1 MEIKLD
7 VGENVY
13 VKLEKHAKNSSVTT
27 AQFALDM
34 LDLGLRVHQSSLEK
48 TDDIAIDDGMKYA
61 IETNEIVKEMIRC
74 VFDKTKTTGK
84 FFDADT
90 LITMIENK
98 TSAYLKG
105 KSAR

>member
-61 IETNEIVKEMIRC
+61 IETNEVVKEMMRC
-74 VFDKTKTTGK
+74 VFDKTKATGK

-105 KSAR
+105 KRAR

>member
-1 MEIKLD
+1 MKLD
-7 VGENVY
+7 MGVNVY
-13 VKLEKHAKNSSVTT
+13 EELEKHAKSSSKST
-27 AQFALDM
+27 ASFALDM
-34 LDLGLRVHQSSLEK
+34 LDLGLRVHKSSLEK
-48 TDDIAIDDGMKYA
+48 SDDVVVDDSVKYA
-61 IETNEIVKEMIRC
+61 IETNEVVKEIIRC

-105 KSAR
+105 KNGK

>member
-1 MEIKLD
+1 
-7 VGENVY
+7 
-13 VKLEKHAKNSSVTT
+13 
-27 AQFALDM
+27 M

>member
-1 MEIKLD
+1 MKIDIGANVHEELEI
-7 VGENVY
+7 
-13 VKLEKHAKNSSVTT
+13 HAKNNDKSTVN
-27 AQFALDM
+27 FALDM
-34 LDLGLRVHQSSLEK
+34 LDLGLRIYKSSLEK
-48 TDDIAIDDGMKYA
+48 TENVVEDDNVRYM
-61 IETNEIVKEMIRC
+61 IETNEVVKEIIRC

-105 KSAR
+105 KNDN

>member
-1 MEIKLD
+1 MKLD

>member
-1 MEIKLD
+1 MEMKLD

-61 IETNEIVKEMIRC
+61 IETNEVVKEMMRC

-105 KSAR
+105 KNAR

>member
-1 MEIKLD
+1 MKLD

-98 TSAYLKG
+98 TLAYLKG

>member
-13 VKLEKHAKNSSVTT
+13 VKLEKHAKNSSVNT

-34 LDLGLRVHQSSLEK
+34 IDLGLRVHQSSLEK

-61 IETNEIVKEMIRC
+61 IETNEVVKEMMRC

-105 KSAR
+105 KNAR

>member
-1 MEIKLD
+1 MKLD
-7 VGENVY
+7 VGANVY
-13 VKLEKHAKNSSVTT
+13 SELEKHAKNSGATT
-27 AQFALDM
+27 ANFALDM
-34 LDLGLRVHQSSLEK
+34 LDLGLRVHKSSLEK
-48 TDDIAIDDGMKYA
+48 SDETVVDDSVKYA
-61 IETNEIVKEMIRC
+61 IETNEVVKEIIRC

-105 KSAR
+105 KSGK

>member
-61 IETNEIVKEMIRC
+61 IETNEVVKEMMRC

-105 KSAR
+105 KNAR

>member
-1 MEIKLD
+1 MKLD
-7 VGENVY
+7 IGANVY
-13 VKLEKHAKNSSVTT
+13 EELEKHAKSSSKST
-27 AQFALDM
+27 ANFALDM
-34 LDLGLRVHQSSLEK
+34 LDLGLRVHKSSLDK
-48 TDDIAIDDGMKYA
+48 SSDDLAVDDSVKYA
-61 IETNEIVKEMIRC
+61 IETNEVVKEIIRC

-105 KSAR
+105 KSGK

>member
-98 TSAYLKG
+98 TLAYLKG

>member
-1 MEIKLD
+1 MEMKLD

-98 TSAYLKG
+98 TLAYLKG

>member
-1 MEIKLD
+1 MEMKLD

>member
-1 MEIKLD
+1 MEMKLD
-7 VGENVY
+7 IGANVHEE
-13 VKLEKHAKNSSVTT
+13 LEKHAKSNSKSTPG
-27 AQFALDM
+27 FALDM
-34 LDLGLRVHQSSLEK
+34 LDLGLRVYKSSLEK
-48 TDDIAIDDGMKYA
+48 SDDNAINDGMKYA
-61 IETNEIVKEMIRC
+61 IETNEVVKEIIRC

-105 KSAR
+105 KNGK

>member
-1 MEIKLD
+1 MEMKLD
-7 VGENVY
+7 VGENIY

-98 TSAYLKG
+98 TSAYLEG
-105 KSAR
+105 KSER

>member
-1 MEIKLD
+1 MKLD

-13 VKLEKHAKNSSVTT
+13 VKLEKHAKNNSITT

-48 TDDIAIDDGMKYA
+48 TDDIAIDDAMKYA
-61 IETNEIVKEMIRC
+61 IETNEVVKEMMRC